1 MQDLQ
6 VIDSPLSLVHLP
18 YFFPT
23 YQEDEASESFR
34 GDYIAL
40 FPLIIWG
47 WGLYVLEFRKVTGS
61 LLPLFL
67 DKRKFPHL
75 SLRLDN

>member
-1 MQDLQ
+1 MEDLQ

-23 YQEDEASESFR
+23 YQEDEASESFH
-34 GDYIAL
+34 GDFYIAL
-40 FPLIIWG
+40 FPIIRWG
-47 WGLYVLEFRKVTGS
+47 WGLYVGEFRKVTGS

-67 DKRKFPHL
+67 GKRKFPH
-75 SLRLDN
+75 